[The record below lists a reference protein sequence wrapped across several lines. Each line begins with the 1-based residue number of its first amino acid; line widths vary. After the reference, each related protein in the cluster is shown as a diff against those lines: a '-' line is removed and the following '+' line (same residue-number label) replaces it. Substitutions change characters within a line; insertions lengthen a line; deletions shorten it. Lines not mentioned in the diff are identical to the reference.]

1 MGYKYIMVK
10 NSDGLARDR
19 RTGGIVN
26 INRSEIDL
34 ARARKESKNKKE
46 REFEQLKTDVSE
58 MKELLNTIIEKL

>member
-1 MGYKYIMVK
+1 MVK

>member
-1 MGYKYIMVK
+1 MKSKYIMVK

-58 MKELLNTIIEKL
+58 MKQLLNTIIEKL

>member
-1 MGYKYIMVK
+1 MSSNLIRVENGV
-10 NSDGLARDR
+10 GLARNR

>member
-1 MGYKYIMVK
+1 MGSKYIMVK

-58 MKELLNTIIEKL
+58 MKQLLNTIIEKL

>member
-1 MGYKYIMVK
+1 MKSKYIMVK

>member
-1 MGYKYIMVK
+1 MGSKYIMVK